1 MGDKIVD
8 KLDLEIV
15 ECNLYDDQED
25 LYFGAP
31 PPPPCPC
38 CCCCTCTT
46 TTTT

>member
-1 MGDKIVD
+1 MGEKIVD

-15 ECNLYDDQED
+15 ECNLYDEED